1 MLQYVLL
8 FLAALLAGAINS
20 VAGGGTLL
28 TFPALLSVGIP
39 PVAANA
45 TSTVALVPGS
55 LSAFWG
61 YRSEMSGSRSDL
73 LRMGLPSLIGGLIG
87 AVLVVKAGDKVF
99 SHLVPWLIFGATGLF
114 ILQEPLRRRL
124 AARSAD
130 GGDSSS
136 ERGVSVGAMVF
147 QFFVAVY
154 GGFFGAGIGIMMLA
168 ALGLL
173 GQSNIHR
180 MNGLKN
186 FAAICINGV
195 AAATFIALHRV
206 HWPLA
211 LLMAVAAILGGYTGA
226 GLARKV
232 GQQNVRRFV
241 ILVGLSIGL
250 YTLLR
255 PL

>member
-1 MLQYVLL
+1 MTLQYVLL

-28 TFPALLSVGIP
+28 TFPALLSVGIS

-61 YRSEMSGSRSDL
+61 YKGEMGGSRGDL
-73 LRMGLPSLIGGLIG
+73 LRMGLPSLLGGLLG
-87 AVLVVKAGDKVF
+87 AIVVVKAGDKVF
-99 SHLVPWLIFGATGLF
+99 SHLVPWLIFSATALF
-114 ILQEPLRRRL
+114 IIQEPVRRWL
-124 AARSAD
+124 AKRGDAD
-130 GGDSSS
+130 AP
-136 ERGVSVGAMVF
+136 EKGVTAGAMIF
-147 QFFVAVY
+147 QFFVALY
-154 GGFFGAGIGIMMLA
+154 GGFFGAGIGILMLA
-168 ALGLL
+168 ALGLM

-186 FAAICINGV
+186 FAAVCINGV

-206 HWPLA
+206 HWAPA
-211 LLMAVAAILGGYTGA
+211 LLMAVAAIAGGFAGA
-226 GLARKV
+226 GVARRV
-232 GQQNVRRFV
+232 GQTNVRRFV
-241 ILVGLSIGL
+241 IFIGLSIGL